1 MMPTGSDTR
10 FQAQADIRHLKNT
23 IAALRDE
30 LEAMRASKD
39 EAVQAAVAAGRD
51 EARQLQMTIATLRDE
66 LEQKVFQRADESEHG
81 KQALN
86 DEVRQ
91 LRETVA
97 VMRRELENR
106 SEVKDRTEPPSP
118 RLRRARESDVR
129 GEKGKHGG

>member
-1 MMPTGSDTR
+1 LKTKNAEMVPTGSDALY
-10 FQAQADIRHLKNT
+10 QAQADIRHLKNT

-51 EARQLQMTIATLRDE
+51 EAHQLQTTIAALRNE
-66 LEQKVFQRADESEHG
+66 LEQKVFQRADELEHG

-91 LRETVA
+91 LREMVA
-97 VMRRELENR
+97 MMRRELEGKR
-106 SEVKDRTEPPSP
+106 S
-118 RLRRARESDVR
+118 
-129 GEKGKHGG
+129 